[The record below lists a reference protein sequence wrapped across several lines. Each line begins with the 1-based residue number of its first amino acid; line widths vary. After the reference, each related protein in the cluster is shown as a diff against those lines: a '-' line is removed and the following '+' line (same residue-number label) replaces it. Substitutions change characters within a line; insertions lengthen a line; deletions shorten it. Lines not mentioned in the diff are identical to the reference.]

1 MAKPMK
7 HFGIVQMTLSTLVMP
22 CGFLIWGMAAI
33 PGIWMFQE
41 AGGMYDGW
49 QQLVAQGAAI
59 GMGLLFW
66 CLLDL
71 LILGIFG
78 LILRPRTE
86 SAQAPTQSWLTIRW
100 AFMSLFH
107 RLALPSLKWMVP
119 SFIGDIYFRMMGA
132 KIGKGA
138 QVNSASINDAYMVE
152 IGEKTVIG
160 GDAVLNG
167 HLFENNGI
175 HLAKVKIGSRCLVG
189 THAQVNP
196 GCVIGDG
203 AVIASRAVLPKHTE
217 VPPGEV
223 WGGIPAKCIRRA
235 DGSKPE

>member
-1 MAKPMK
+1 MTKPMK
-7 HFGIVQMTLSTLVMP
+7 HFGIIQMTLSILVMP
-22 CGFLIWGMAAI
+22 CGFLVWGMAAI

-41 AGGMYDGW
+41 AGTLDEGGLR
-49 QQLVAQGAAI
+49 LVAQGAAV

-71 LILGIFG
+71 LIIGIFG
-78 LILRPRTE
+78 MILRPRIE
-86 SAQAPTQSWLTIRW
+86 SAQAPTQSWLTVRW
-100 AFMSLFH
+100 GFMSLFH

-138 QVNSASINDAYMVE
+138 HLNSPAINDAYMVE

-160 GDAVLNG
+160 GDAVING

-175 HLAKVKIGSRCLVG
+175 HMAKVKIGSRCLIG
-189 THAQVNP
+189 TQAQVNP
-196 GCVIGDG
+196 GCIIGDG
-203 AVIASRAVLPKHTE
+203 AVIASKAVLPKHTE
-217 VPPGEV
+217 VPAGEV